1 MPGGHGS
8 SNANNIG
15 WKQSYGQKGNIL
27 GGNMGSSNYRALFI
41 HGFHS
46 TSKSYF
52 FPSTEKT
59 LTDRGYCV
67 FNSDLPNPDQPF
79 LDQWVKSTEESILG
93 VKYFDV
99 ILAHSLGGMLALQLL
114 SKCIIEA
121 KRAILI
127 GSSFGPKNNKYMDT
141 FVSTPIIFE
150 NIIKNT
156 EKIYS
161 VFSLDDPWT
170 ASEYG
175 LLAVK
180 QLGSIGIVYHDMG
193 HFEIEVLPTEVMEI
207 LSN

>member
-15 WKQSYGQKGNIL
+15 WKQSYGQKGNNL
-27 GGNMGSSNYRALFI
+27 GVDMGSSNYRALFI

-52 FPSTEKT
+52 FPRTEKT

-67 FNSDLPNPDQPF
+67 FNFDLPNPHQPS
-79 LDQWVKSTEESILG
+79 LYEWLRCTEENIQG

-114 SKCIIEA
+114 SQGIIEA

-127 GSSFGPKNNKYMDT
+127 GSSFGPKNNEYMDT
-141 FVSTPIIFE
+141 FVSTPIVFE

-156 EKIYS
+156 EKMYS

-193 HFEIEVLPTEVMEI
+193 HFEFEVLPTEVMNI